1 MAVERP
7 PTDWRARFLDQQALP
22 EAYLEQARHWFDP
35 VAAQLAAHCSGASR
49 PLLVGINGAQGSGKT
64 TLSDYLCQWLVQE
77 AGLRALSLSIDDVYL
92 SRSERQQLA
101 LDVHPLLLTRG
112 VPGTHD
118 IPLLLRTLEALGAT
132 VGPSPVA
139 VPRFDKASDDRLPQ
153 EQWPR
158 VRPPLDVILL
168 EGWCLGVQPQASEAL
183 AVPCNTLEQA
193 EDSDGRWRRHVNEC
207 LAGDY
212 ALLHQQVDVWLMLR
226 APSFDE
232 VLRWRSEQERKLAAG
247 LGQIV
252 GTRVMDAA
260 ALARFIQHYER
271 LTRHCLATLP
281 SSMDLVWELDRDRMI
296 RSWHGPEVPA

>member
-1 MAVERP
+1 
-7 PTDWRARFLDQQALP
+7 
-22 EAYLEQARHWFDP
+22 
-35 VAAQLAAHCSGASR
+35 
-49 PLLVGINGAQGSGKT
+49 VGINGAQGSGKT
-64 TLSDYLCQWLVQE
+64 TLSDYLCHWLVQE
-77 AGLRALSLSIDDVYL
+77 RGLRALSLSIDDVYL
-92 SRSERQQLA
+92 TRRERQQLA

-118 IPLLLRTLEALGAT
+118 IRLLLQTLEALGAAA
-132 VGPSPVA
+132 GPSPVA

-168 EGWCLGVQPQASEAL
+168 EGWCLGVQPQGSEAL
-183 AVPCNTLEQA
+183 AIPCNALEQA

-207 LAGDY
+207 LAGGY

-232 VLRWRSEQERKLAAG
+232 VLRWRSEQEQKLAAA
-247 LGQIV
+247 LGPV
-252 GTRVMDAA
+252 AGNRVMDEPT
-260 ALARFIQHYER
+260 LARFVQHYER

-281 SSMDLVWELDRDRMI
+281 PLMDLVWELDRDRMI
-296 RSWHGPEVPA
+296 RSWHGSGVPT